1 MSIFRETE
9 LDCLRDRKGLQIG
22 EGKEIREWLE
32 VRGHRRKTGRKGN
45 VNNRNSQ
52 SIVTGLLYLFILWV
66 VA

>member
-1 MSIFRETE
+1 M
-9 LDCLRDRKGLQIG
+9 
-22 EGKEIREWLE
+22 EIREWLE